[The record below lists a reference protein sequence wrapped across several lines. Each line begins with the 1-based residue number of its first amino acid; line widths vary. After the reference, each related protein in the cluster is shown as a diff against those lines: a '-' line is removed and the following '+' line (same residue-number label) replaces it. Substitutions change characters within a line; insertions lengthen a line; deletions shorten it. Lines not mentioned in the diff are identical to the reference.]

1 MKFKRLTQ
9 YILTLTL
16 MGGVLSCQNP
26 LKDFNLLIST
36 EVVKHYVKMEVLTTE
51 AQAVN
56 ATIKLTSGDTQDVY
70 NENGYKDFKLV
81 SNLVTFGL
89 DPKRNP
95 TVSDPVR
102 FKVEVSA
109 PGYVTQ
115 LVDVTI
121 SDKNDGYFRIRLA
134 KPTTVPEGA
143 AAVTKT
149 VPINADGSLPISASV
164 VVNNADGPS
173 MTLNIPAGTQFLD
186 ANGKVITGGALTIK
200 AVAFDPS
207 DPNATTLFP
216 GGRLQADGVVMPG
229 GGTSSGTFNAGGST
243 TIEMVIDGVP
253 IRKFSKPIAV
263 GVELSNDFVLSSGAA
278 PVGGG
283 PIAVFSNSPSNP
295 GWRHETQ
302 STIKKVGNDLTVEF
316 SVDHLT
322 TFVVGEFVP
331 SCSPVSEIEF
341 SADWI
346 EQGITHV
353 VSVEAVKNNKVI
365 ASRTFSVSQTN
376 KTVTLDYLP
385 AEGVTIVVRRTTGDL
400 GIVVQAPLAACG
412 SKTSLTLPNPNPV
425 IKPKVTLQLYVRCP
439 NKPEITLT
447 PNFDLYYRLAGKGAF
462 VLLGEVKEGLLAT
475 DLLKSDGTKY
485 DFKAVWKGRTKT
497 VENKAVEA
505 DNSGTVGTKP
515 GDIIGVKAGATNLGI
530 LTEECGKI

>member
-1 MKFKRLTQ
+1 MKLKRLTQ
-9 YILTLTL
+9 YILTLAL

-26 LKDFNLLIST
+26 LKDFNLLISS
-36 EVVKHYVKMEVLTTE
+36 EVIAHYVKMEVLTTE
-51 AQAVN
+51 GQAVN
-56 ATIKLTSGDTQDVY
+56 ATVKLAAGDIQDIY
-70 NENGYKDFKLV
+70 NENGFKDFKLV
-81 SNLVTFGL
+81 SNLVAFGL

-95 TVSDPVR
+95 TVADPVR

-109 PGYVTQ
+109 AGYITQ

-121 SDKNDGYFRIRLA
+121 TDKNDGYFRIRLA
-134 KPTTVPEGA
+134 KPTTVPDGA

-149 VPINADGSLPISASV
+149 VAINADGSLPTAANV
-164 VVNNADGPS
+164 VVDNADGPS

-186 ANGKVITGGALTIK
+186 ANGKVITGGALTVK

-207 DPNATTLFP
+207 DPDAATLFP

-278 PVGGG
+278 PVAGG
-283 PIAVFSNSPSNP
+283 PIAVFSNSPSSP

-322 TFVVGEFVP
+322 TFVVGEFVT
-331 SCSPVSEIEF
+331 SCAPVSEIEF

-346 EQGITHV
+346 TGGITHIV
-353 VSVEAVKNNKVI
+353 LVEAVKNNKVI
-365 ASRTFSVSQTN
+365 ASRTFSVSTSN
-376 KTVTLDYLP
+376 KSVTLDYLP
-385 AEGVTIVVRRTTGDL
+385 ADGVTIVVRRTTGDH
-400 GIVVQAPLAACG
+400 GIIVQAPLAACG
-412 SKTSLTLPNPNPV
+412 SKTAFTLPNPNPV
-425 IKPKVTLQLYVRCP
+425 IQPKVTLQLYVRCP
-439 NKPEITLT
+439 DKPEITLT
-447 PNFDLYYRLAGKGAF
+447 PNFDLYYRLAGKGNF
-462 VLLGEVKEGLLAT
+462 ELLGEVKEGLIST

-485 DFKAVWKGRTKT
+485 DFRAVWKGRTKT
-497 VENKAVEA
+497 VNNKAVDA

-515 GDIIGVKAGATNLGI
+515 GDIIGVKAGATNLAI
-530 LTEECGKI
+530 LTEECGKL